1 VAPIHKWIPADA
13 RDGILKRFEKTLLE
27 TGLAVLVERCGFIRL
42 LKRLGVKPVRLH
54 EYFF

>member
-42 LKRLGVKPVRLH
+42 LKRFGVKPVRLH